1 LRCVGLG
8 SAARDRCC
16 GTQLSHEAEQ
26 AAFYRERAEE
36 LLKRAEK
43 ISDPERRQRALDM
56 ASAHL
61 RLAEQFI
68 EIDRIKKDA
77 GLE

>member
-1 LRCVGLG
+1 MG
-8 SAARDRCC
+8 STAQGRCC
-16 GTQLSHEAEQ
+16 GAPLSHESEQ

-61 RLAEQFI
+61 RLAEQFM
-68 EIDRIKKDA
+68 EVERIKKDA

>member
-1 LRCVGLG
+1 LG
-8 SAARDRCC
+8 SAAQGRCC
-16 GTQLSHEAEQ
+16 GAALSHESEQ
-26 AAFYRERAEE
+26 AGFYRERAEE

-61 RLAEQFI
+61 RLAEQFM